1 MADQTPNNIKIRLRS
16 PVKPLPRKGALP
28 RTPPKAASLSDAPLT
43 YPTSSRHPG
52 RHDSDEEA
60 NSEQGKEHDEK
71 YTEDQDE
78 NEFDTIDTKDLMLEI
93 RKMKKQLE
101 IAEKRHADTTNALQN
116 QLSQYQNSQREVKF
130 ENQQEPRQREKS
142 TRLYPQRQTSEP
154 PLFPPPARLEK
165 RYENYFC
172 DDIHRIEYIYE
183 NTKDDAAKFLRSYI
197 LNPPTDWS
205 PEDFIDFVSDAFTDP
220 AKRENATAEFERL
233 MMSPRQLFWDF
244 WKDFRTL
251 AADAEYRNDRLLR
264 EQLRSKV
271 FIRLSNAVQTEWST
285 QHRQKRHAITFTTA
299 DERHSH
305 FPSSS
310 VTPKSQKQ
318 TVRYSNYKDLSNST
332 ENKSDNS
339 SSSSSF
345 PRSFH
350 ESVPIQRKNSVIPGN
365 VEIRQ
370 PSQTPSR
377 IYEITANHA
386 KIPPKPVRS
395 IHSVVSSFLR
405 DQANSLRLMERELK
419 LDLNL
424 RILPYPQLRHSENK
438 SVCKPTVKP
447 NQVLNIAAISG
458 PALHLNGRRPEN
470 EIFATSIYELDTLI
484 NEKQNLKHSKESE
497 AALTT
502 ALANLTANK
511 LSAILASI

>member
-1 MADQTPNNIKIRLRS
+1 MADQTPHNINIRLRS
-16 PVKPLPRKGALP
+16 PVKPLPRNGALS
-28 RTPPKAASLSDAPLT
+28 RTPPKAASPSDAPLT
-43 YPTSSRHPG
+43 HPTSSRHPG

-60 NSEQGKEHDEK
+60 NSEQGKEHDEE
-71 YTEDQDE
+71 YTEDQDK
-78 NEFDTIDTKDLMLEI
+78 NEMDTIDTKDLLLEI

-101 IAEKRHADTTNALQN
+101 IAEKRHADTTNALQ
-116 QLSQYQNSQREVKF
+116 K
-130 ENQQEPRQREKS
+130 PRQREKS

-154 PLFPPPARLEK
+154 PLFPPPARLEKVPYLPEKQKLASSTNSDAAMWRHIMTIRMK

-197 LNPPTDWS
+197 LNPPPDWS

-233 MMSPRQLFWDF
+233 MMSPHQLFWDF

-251 AADAEYRNDRLLR
+251 AADAEYRNDRFLR

-271 FIRLSNAVQTEWST
+271 LIRLSNAVQTKWVRCRTINDYVRVLQDADAHYQST
-285 QHRQKRHAITFTTA
+285 QHRQKRHAIIFTTA

-318 TVRYSNYKDLSNST
+318 TVRYSNYKDLSNSA

-350 ESVPIQRKNSVIPGN
+350 ESVPIQRKNSVIP
-365 VEIRQ
+365 VE
-370 PSQTPSR
+370 PSKLPIMQ
-377 IYEITANHA
+377 

-424 RILPYPQLRHSENK
+424 RNLPYPQLRHSKNK
-438 SVCKPTVKP
+438 SVCKPIVKP

-458 PALHLNGRRPEN
+458 PALHLNGKRPEN

-484 NEKQNLKHSKESE
+484 NEK
-497 AALTT
+497 
-502 ALANLTANK
+502 
-511 LSAILASI
+511 